1 MASKTPELTTFAS
14 REPATFIRGTVFD
27 ETVKDSATMLDKA
40 NLAGWNVRL
49 REIETDARTTK
60 TAYEVVRDNPFD
72 GGLDRL
78 GISGERYGVVQNET
92 AFGMFDELNPEWEAA
107 GQFRNGSL
115 VYGQAATDH
124 SIVVDPGG
132 AADEVKGFVVI
143 STTHDGSGALRIG
156 RTALRLDCLNMFN
169 LMFGNLQH
177 AISVRHTLKV
187 EDRLKAIKLAWK
199 QNNLY
204 FERMDVEANALFQQA
219 ATDKEFFGI
228 VEQFMGERP
237 ELNTKGAQTKYDNSL
252 ELFAQAWNGE
262 PNAKVKG
269 TAWGVFN
276 ALIERNQWGRT
287 IQNTPNGLDNFAMAG
302 MGFDI
307 PTNTF
312 RQKAF
317 EAAKSLI
324 TV

>member
-1 MASKTPELTTFAS
+1 MPELTTFAS
-14 REPATFIRGTVFD
+14 RQPATYIKGEVFA
-27 ETVKDSATMLDKA
+27 EVVKDSATMLAKA
-40 NLAGWNVRL
+40 NLANWDVRL

-60 TAYEVVRDNPFD
+60 TAYEVVRDNPAD

-78 GISGERYGVVQNET
+78 GISGERYGVIQNEQ
-92 AFGMFDELNPEWEAA
+92 AFAMFDGLDPLWEAA
-107 GQFRNGSL
+107 GSFRNGSL

-124 SIVVDPGG
+124 TIVIDPDG
-132 AADEVKGFVVI
+132 AADEIKPMVVV

-177 AISVRHTLKV
+177 SISIRHTKSA
-187 EDRLKAIKLAWK
+187 EERMKSIMLAWK

-204 FERMDVEANALFQQA
+204 FDTLSAEANALYAQSV
-219 ATDKEFFGI
+219 TDKQFFSI
-228 VEQFMGERP
+228 VEGFMGDRP
-237 ELNTKGAQTKYDNSL
+237 DLNTKGAQTKWDTSQ
-252 ELFAQAWNGE
+252 ELFAQAWQGPTNE
-262 PNAKVKG
+262 KAKG

-276 ALIERNQWGRT
+276 ALIEKNQWART
-287 IQNTPNGLDNFAMAG
+287 IQDTPNGLDNFAMAG
-302 MGFDI
+302 MGLDI

-312 RQKAF
+312 RQQAF
-317 EAAKSLI
+317 DAAKSLV

>member
-1 MASKTPELTTFAS
+1 MPELTTFAS
-14 REPATFIRGTVFD
+14 RQPATYIRGEVFTED
-27 ETVKDSATMLDKA
+27 VSDSATMLAKA
-40 NLAGWNVRL
+40 NLANWNVRM
-49 REIETDARTTK
+49 RVIETDARSEK
-60 TAYEVVRDNPFD
+60 NAYEVIRDNPFD

-78 GISGERYGVVQNET
+78 GIAGERYGIVQNET
-92 AFGMFDELNPEWEAA
+92 AFAMFDDLNPQWEAA

-115 VYGQAATDH
+115 VYGQAETSH
-124 SIVVDPGG
+124 SIVIDPQG
-132 AADEVKGFVVI
+132 AADEIKPMVVV

-169 LMFGNLQH
+169 LMFGNLSD
-177 AISVRHTLKV
+177 AISVRHTTKV
-187 EDRLKAIKLAWK
+187 DDRLKAIRLAWK

-204 FERMDVEANALFQQA
+204 FDTLSAEANALFQQE

-228 VEQFMGERP
+228 VEQFMGDRP
-237 ELNTKGAQTKYDNSL
+237 DLNTKGAQTKWDNSL
-252 ELFAQAWNGE
+252 ELYTQAWRGATNE
-262 PNAKVKG
+262 KAHG

-287 IQNTPNGLDNFAMAG
+287 IQKTVNGVDNFAMAG

-307 PTNTF
+307 PTNKF

-324 TV
+324 SA

>member
-1 MASKTPELTTFAS
+1 MSELTAFAS
-14 REPATFIRGTVFD
+14 RQPATYIKGEVFT
-27 ETVKDSATMLDKA
+27 ETITKSSDMLAKA
-40 NLAGWNVRL
+40 GLAGWNVRL

-60 TAYEVVRDNPFD
+60 TAFEVIRDNPAD

-92 AFGMFDELNPEWEAA
+92 AFGMFDDLNPVWEAA
-107 GQFRNGSL
+107 GSFKNGSL
-115 VYGQAATDH
+115 VYGQAASGS
-124 SIVVDPGG
+124 SIVIDPNG
-132 AADEVKGFVVI
+132 AADEIRPFVVV

-177 AISVRHTLKV
+177 AVSVRHTAKV

-204 FERMDVEANALFQQA
+204 FDRLSVEANALYAQSV
-219 ATDKEFFGI
+219 TDKQFFDI
-228 VEQFMGERP
+228 VDQFMGERP
-237 ELNTKGAQTKYDNSL
+237 ELNTKGAQTKFDNSL
-252 ELFAQAWNGE
+252 ELYTSAWNGATNE
-262 PNAKVKG
+262 KAHG

-276 ALIERNQWGRT
+276 ALIERNQWGRN
-287 IQNTPNGLDNFAMAG
+287 IQSTVNGVDNFALAG

-307 PTNTF
+307 PTNKF
-312 RQKAF
+312 RQDAF
-317 EAAKSLI
+317 EAAKSLV
-324 TV
+324 TA